1 MNDTFVSDACAGLDQ
16 GIALLRSLSPAQ
28 YAARSPACFH
38 SSIGGHVR
46 HNYDHF
52 ACFLDGLPRGEV
64 DYDARARD
72 PRIETDPVHAALR
85 LADAVRA
92 LGELDG
98 PALARNLRVTMDG
111 GSGAR
116 AWTRSTPARELQ
128 FLISHSIHHYA
139 MIAVI
144 CHGLH
149 VALDP
154 AFGVAPSTQRHL
166 KALAPCTR

>member
-1 MNDTFVSDACAGLDQ
+1 MNDAFVSDACAGLEQ
-16 GIALLRSLSPAQ
+16 GIALLRRLPAAQ
-28 YAARSPACFH
+28 YAAPCASCFN
-38 SSIGGHVR
+38 SSIGGHIR

-72 PRIETDPVHAALR
+72 LRVETDPAHAALQ
-85 LADAVRA
+85 LAATARA
-92 LGELDG
+92 LGELDSA
-98 PALARNLRVTMDG
+98 ALVSDLRVTADG

-128 FLISHSIHHYA
+128 FLVSHTIHHYA

-144 CHGLH
+144 CHGLS

-166 KALAPCTR
+166 KAPALCLR

>member
-1 MNDTFVSDACAGLDQ
+1 MNDTFVSDACTGLEQ
-16 GIALLRSLSPAQ
+16 GIAFLHSLSPAQ
-28 YAARSPACFH
+28 YAARSPACFNT
-38 SSIGGHVR
+38 SIGGHIR

-72 PRIETDPVHAALR
+72 PRMETDPAHAALR
-85 LADAVRA
+85 LAATARA
-92 LGELDG
+92 LGELDSA
-98 PALARNLRVTMDG
+98 ALACDLRVTADG
-111 GSGAR
+111 GSGVR
-116 AWTRSTPARELQ
+116 VWTRSTPARELQ
-128 FLISHSIHHYA
+128 FLISHTIHHYA

-144 CHGLH
+144 CHGLS

-166 KALAPCTR
+166 KAPAPCSR